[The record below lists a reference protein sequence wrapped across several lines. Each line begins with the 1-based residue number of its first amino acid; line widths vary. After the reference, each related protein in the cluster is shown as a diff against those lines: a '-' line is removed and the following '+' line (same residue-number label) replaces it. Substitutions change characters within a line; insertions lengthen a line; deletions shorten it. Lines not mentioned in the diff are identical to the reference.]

1 MKPSMKQFVT
11 VYVPRLGEKDEYGK
25 PLKDPLTTKARV
37 QYSTRTVK
45 GTNGQTYETTLEV
58 DLPSDVP
65 VGYGTEI
72 QYTDYVGKVTKG
84 LVIAVNES
92 TNLAGTKVFFRTVF
106 VG

>member
-1 MKPSMKQFVT
+1 MKPSMKQSVI

-25 PLKDPLTTKARV
+25 PLKDPVAINARV

-45 GTNGQTYETTLEV
+45 GTNGQTLETTLEI
-58 DLPSDVP
+58 DLPADVP

-72 QYTDYVGKVTKG
+72 EYTDYAGRVTKG
-84 LVIAVNES
+84 LVIAMNES